1 MSLAEQDA
9 DLGLPVPSGARFRL
23 LRQLIAKA
31 TWPMLRHQ
39 TILNHSVIRAL
50 DDLRTRLDS
59 AEHFVRVHIDSLEH
73 HTEVLARFE
82 ATLARHEAAL
92 ERDEIEAT
100 VAVHARA
107 LEQQM
112 EVLVRFEGT
121 LIKHASLLD
130 DLSPLVDNL
139 SSLVDELPSF
149 KCDVQQTLERV
160 EKVGLYRFQEETS
173 SVRRDLAEVLTEVDR
188 QADNSE
194 VLKRALAEQQMR
206 FAQLD
211 LFFADYRRSLDGHQL
226 EPSPHIAATLPL
238 VVEGIY
244 GALEDAFRGS
254 PALIKDRLKVYLDE
268 VTLATAGG
276 GEVLDLGSGRG
287 EWLELL
293 SEQGIKAHGVDS
305 NVTYNERWEA
315 AQIKVAT
322 ADVLDH
328 LRSLAPRSMAVVTAF
343 HLVEHLSLEVLIE
356 LIDLA
361 NRVLQPGGLLIMET
375 PNPENIVVGASTFYL
390 DPTHQRP
397 IPPALLEFL
406 TGARGFLDVK
416 IKRLE
421 RGASP
426 ELPIP
431 RNSDGSIVED
441 LGPLVEII
449 NARFFGPE
457 DYAVLARRA

>member
-1 MSLAEQDA
+1 LSLAEQDA

-39 TILNHSVIRAL
+39 TILNHGVIREL
-50 DDLRTRLDS
+50 DDLRARLDS
-59 AEHFVRVHIDSLEH
+59 AEHFVRQHMDSLAH
-73 HTEVLARFE
+73 HTEVFARLE

-100 VAVHARA
+100 VDVHAKA

-112 EVLVRFEGT
+112 KVLVRFEET
-121 LIKHASLLD
+121 LIKHASLFD
-130 DLSPLVDNL
+130 D
-139 SSLVDELPSF
+139 LPSF
-149 KCDVQQTLERV
+149 KSDVRQTLERV

-173 SVRRDLAEVLTEVDR
+173 SVRRDLAEVLAEVDR
-188 QADNSE
+188 LAENGE
-194 VLKRALAEQQMR
+194 VVKRALAGQQMR

-211 LFFADYRRSLDGHQL
+211 LFFADYRRSLDDHRL
-226 EPSPHIAATLPL
+226 KASSHIDAASPLAF
-238 VVEGIY
+238 EGIY
-244 GALEDAFRGS
+244 GALEDAFRGP

-268 VTLATAGG
+268 VTRTTAGG

-293 SEQGIKAHGVDS
+293 AEQGIEARGVDS
-305 NVTYNERWEA
+305 NVIYKERWEA
-315 AQIKVAT
+315 ARIKVAT

-328 LRSLAPRSMAVVTAF
+328 LRSLAPRSVAVVTAF
-343 HLVEHLSLEVLIE
+343 HLVEHLTLEVLIE

-397 IPPALLEFL
+397 IPPPLLEFL

-416 IKRLE
+416 IKRLQ

-426 ELPIP
+426 QLQIP
-431 RNSDGSIVED
+431 RNSDGSIVEE
-441 LGPLVEII
+441 LEPLVEII